1 MMSSER
7 QANILIIDDD
17 RTIVS
22 GIGLFLKKKGYQTD
36 SATNP
41 AEAIQKLSN
50 FNPDLV
56 LLDMNFNIDTSGRD
70 GLKLLKQIMDVNINL
85 PVILMT
91 GWATVQLAV
100 EGMKLGAKDFIAKPW
115 DNNHLLSSIQNLLE
129 LNKSPI
135 GSNDI
140 NDGDIDSIIGQSG
153 VFQEIMS
160 LVKHIAPTD
169 ANILITGESGTGKEV
184 IAEAIHSLSKRK
196 GNEFV
201 KVNLGGISSSI
212 FESEMF
218 GHKKG
223 AFTDAHIDRIGRFAK
238 ADKGT
243 IFLDEI
249 GDLPLSNQVKL
260 LRVLQERTY
269 EVLGSSESKRTDVR
283 VISATNKNLE
293 QMVYNGTFRE
303 DLYYRI
309 NLISIHMPSL
319 SERSEDIPL
328 LTDHFIRQVCEIY
341 EVEIP
346 LISEETY
353 NWLQK
358 QSFPGN
364 IRQLKN
370 MVERTLLFNMNKK
383 ELNYKDFQQTSTQN
397 QKSAPQITLPEVG
410 MVSLDDL
417 EKQMIHKALDFH
429 NHSISKTARSL
440 SLTRSALYRRLA
452 KHHIPYEPKN

>member
-1 MMSSER
+1 MSSEIQSR
-7 QANILIIDDD
+7 ILIIDDD

-22 GIGLFLKKKGYQTD
+22 GISLFLKKKGYQID
-36 SATNP
+36 SATN
-41 AEAIQKLSN
+41 AADAVEKLHN
-50 FNPDLV
+50 FNADLV
-56 LLDMNFNIDTSGRD
+56 LLDMNFNIDTSGKD
-70 GLKLLKQIMDVNINL
+70 GLLLLKNIIEINSNI

-100 EGMKLGAKDFIAKPW
+100 EGMKLGAMDFIAKPW
-115 DNNHLLSSIQNLLE
+115 DNSHVLSSIQNLRE
-129 LNKSPI
+129 INKPSSVNKSI
-135 GSNDI
+135 QGN
-140 NDGDIDSIIGQSG
+140 DIDSIIGQSAA
-153 VFQEIMS
+153 FQDILN

-169 ANILITGESGTGKEV
+169 ANVLITGESGTGKEV
-184 IAEAIHSLSKRK
+184 IAEAIHSLSKRN

-201 KVNLGGISSSI
+201 KVNLGGISSSL

-223 AFTDAHIDRIGRFAK
+223 AFTDAHLDRIGRFAK
-238 ADKGT
+238 AHKGT

-249 GDLPLSNQVKL
+249 GDLPVSNQVKL

-269 EVLGSSESKRTDVR
+269 EVLGSSETKRTDVR

-293 QMVYNGTFRE
+293 KMVYDGTFRE
-303 DLYYRI
+303 DLFYRI

-319 SERSEDIPL
+319 NERSEDIPL
-328 LTDHFIRQVCEIY
+328 LTDHFIKQVCEIY
-341 EVEIP
+341 EVTIP
-346 LISEETY
+346 LITTETY
-353 NWLQK
+353 DWLQK
-358 QSFPGN
+358 QPFPGN

-370 MVERTLLFNMNKK
+370 MVERTLLININKK
-383 ELNYKDFQQTSTQN
+383 ELNFKDFQQTSSQN
-397 QKSAPQITLPEVG
+397 QKSTPQFTLPEVG

-440 SLTRSALYRRLA
+440 SLTRSALYRRLT

>member
-1 MMSSER
+1 MSSEIQSR
-7 QANILIIDDD
+7 ILIIDDD

-22 GIGLFLKKKGYQTD
+22 GISLFLKKKGYQID
-36 SATNP
+36 SATN
-41 AEAIQKLSN
+41 AADAVEKLHN
-50 FNPDLV
+50 FNADLV
-56 LLDMNFNIDTSGRD
+56 LLDMNFNIDTSGKD
-70 GLKLLKQIMDVNINL
+70 GLLLLKNIIEINSNI

-100 EGMKLGAKDFIAKPW
+100 EGMKLGAMDFIAKPW
-115 DNNHLLSSIQNLLE
+115 DNSHLLSSIQNLLE
-129 LNKSPI
+129 INKPSSVNKSI
-135 GSNDI
+135 QGN
-140 NDGDIDSIIGQSG
+140 DIDSIIGQSAA
-153 VFQEIMS
+153 FQDILN

-169 ANILITGESGTGKEV
+169 ANVLITGESGTGKEV
-184 IAEAIHSLSKRK
+184 IAEAIHSLSKRN

-201 KVNLGGISSSI
+201 KVNLGGISSSL

-223 AFTDAHIDRIGRFAK
+223 AFTDAHLDRIGRFAK

-249 GDLPLSNQVKL
+249 GDLPMSNQVKL

-269 EVLGSSESKRTDVR
+269 EVLGSSETKRTDVR
-283 VISATNKNLE
+283 IISATNKNLE
-293 QMVYNGTFRE
+293 KMVYDGTFRE
-303 DLYYRI
+303 DLFYRI

-319 SERSEDIPL
+319 NERSEDIPL
-328 LTDHFIRQVCEIY
+328 LTDHFIKQVCEIY
-341 EVEIP
+341 EVTIP
-346 LISEETY
+346 LITTETY
-353 NWLQK
+353 DWLQK
-358 QSFPGN
+358 QPFPGN

-370 MVERTLLFNMNKK
+370 MVERTLLININKK
-383 ELNYKDFQQTSTQN
+383 ELNFKDFQQTSSQN
-397 QKSAPQITLPEVG
+397 QKSTPQFTLPEVG

-440 SLTRSALYRRLA
+440 SLTRSALYRRLT

>member
-1 MMSSER
+1 MMSSEK

-22 GIGLFLKKKGYQTD
+22 GITLFLKKKGFLVD
-36 SATNP
+36 AATNP
-41 AEAIQKLSN
+41 TDAINKVSN
-50 FNPDLV
+50 FAPDLV
-56 LLDMNFNIDTSGRD
+56 LLDMNFNIDTSGKD
-70 GLKLLKQIMDVNINL
+70 GLRLLKQIMDFNDAI

-115 DNNHLLSSIQNLLE
+115 DNNHLLSSIQNLLDLAKPSLERNE
-129 LNKSPI
+129 LS
-135 GSNDI
+135 DE
-140 NDGDIDSIIGQSG
+140 IDSIIGQSP
-153 VFQEIMS
+153 VFLDIMS

-169 ANILITGESGTGKEV
+169 ANVLITGESGTGKEV
-184 IAEAIHSLSKRK
+184 IAEAIHSLSKRNS
-196 GNEFV
+196 NEFV
-201 KVNLGGISSSI
+201 KVNLGGISSSL

-223 AFTDAHIDRIGRFAK
+223 AFTDAHLDRMGRFAK

-249 GDLPLSNQVKL
+249 GELPMSNQVKL

-269 EVLGSSESKRTDVR
+269 EVLGSSETKRTDVR

-293 QMVYNGTFRE
+293 QMVYNNTFRE
-303 DLYYRI
+303 DLFYRI
-309 NLISIHMPSL
+309 NLIAIHMPSL
-319 SERSEDIPL
+319 SERAEDIPL
-328 LTDHFIRQVCEIY
+328 LTDHFVRQVCEIY

-346 LISEETY
+346 LINNETY
-353 NWLQK
+353 NWLK
-358 QSFPGN
+358 KLPFPGN

-370 MVERTLLFNMNKK
+370 MVERTLLINMNKR
-383 ELNYKDFQQTSTQN
+383 ELNYQDFQHTSGKN
-397 QKSAPQITLPEVG
+397 QKPGPQIILPEVG
-410 MVSLDDL
+410 LISLDDL

-440 SLTRSALYRRLA
+440 SLTRSSLYRRLA

>member
-1 MMSSER
+1 MSSEIQSR
-7 QANILIIDDD
+7 ILIIDDD

-22 GIGLFLKKKGYQTD
+22 GISLFLKKKGYQID
-36 SATNP
+36 SATN
-41 AEAIQKLSN
+41 AADAVEKLHN
-50 FNPDLV
+50 FNADLV
-56 LLDMNFNIDTSGRD
+56 LLDMNFNIDTSGKD
-70 GLKLLKQIMDVNINL
+70 GLLLLKNIIEINSNI

-115 DNNHLLSSIQNLLE
+115 DNSHLLSSIQNLLE
-129 LNKSPI
+129 INKPSSVNKSI
-135 GSNDI
+135 QGN
-140 NDGDIDSIIGQSG
+140 DIDSIIGQSAA
-153 VFQEIMS
+153 FQDILN

-169 ANILITGESGTGKEV
+169 ANVLITGESGTGKEV
-184 IAEAIHSLSKRK
+184 IAEAIHSLSKRN

-201 KVNLGGISSSI
+201 KVNLGGISSSL

-223 AFTDAHIDRIGRFAK
+223 AFTDAHLDRIGRFAK
-238 ADKGT
+238 AHKGT

-249 GDLPLSNQVKL
+249 GDLPVSNQVKL

-269 EVLGSSESKRTDVR
+269 EVLGSSETKRTDVR
-283 VISATNKNLE
+283 IISSTNKKKKK
-293 QMVYNGTFRE
+293 MVYDGTFRE
-303 DLYYRI
+303 DLFYRI

-319 SERSEDIPL
+319 NERSEDIPL
-328 LTDHFIRQVCEIY
+328 LTDHFIKQVCEIY
-341 EVEIP
+341 EVTIP
-346 LISEETY
+346 LITTETY
-353 NWLQK
+353 DWLQK
-358 QSFPGN
+358 QPFPGN

-370 MVERTLLFNMNKK
+370 MVERTLLININKK
-383 ELNYKDFQQTSTQN
+383 ELNFKDFQQTSSQN
-397 QKSAPQITLPEVG
+397 QKSTPQFTLPEVG

-440 SLTRSALYRRLA
+440 SLTRSALYRRLT

>member
-1 MMSSER
+1 MSSEIQSR
-7 QANILIIDDD
+7 ILIIDDD

-22 GIGLFLKKKGYQTD
+22 GISLFLKKKGYQID
-36 SATNP
+36 SATN
-41 AEAIQKLSN
+41 AADAVEKLHN
-50 FNPDLV
+50 FNADLV
-56 LLDMNFNIDTSGRD
+56 LLDMNFNIDTSGKD
-70 GLKLLKQIMDVNINL
+70 GLLLLKNIIEINSNI

-100 EGMKLGAKDFIAKPW
+100 EGMKLGAMDFIAKPW
-115 DNNHLLSSIQNLLE
+115 DNSHLLSSIQNLLE
-129 LNKSPI
+129 INKPSSVNKSI
-135 GSNDI
+135 QGN
-140 NDGDIDSIIGQSG
+140 DIDSIIGQSAA
-153 VFQEIMS
+153 FQDILN

-169 ANILITGESGTGKEV
+169 ANVLITGESGTGKEV
-184 IAEAIHSLSKRK
+184 IAEAIHSLSKRN

-201 KVNLGGISSSI
+201 KVNLGGISSSL

-223 AFTDAHIDRIGRFAK
+223 AFTDAHLDRIGRFAK
-238 ADKGT
+238 AHKGT

-249 GDLPLSNQVKL
+249 GDLPVSNQVKL

-269 EVLGSSESKRTDVR
+269 EVLGSSETKRTDVR
-283 VISATNKNLE
+283 IISATNKNLE
-293 QMVYNGTFRE
+293 KMVYDGTFRE
-303 DLYYRI
+303 DLFYRI

-319 SERSEDIPL
+319 NEQSEDIPL
-328 LTDHFIRQVCEIY
+328 LTDHFIKQVCEIY
-341 EVEIP
+341 EVTIP
-346 LISEETY
+346 LITTETY
-353 NWLQK
+353 DWLQK
-358 QSFPGN
+358 QPFPGN

-370 MVERTLLFNMNKK
+370 MVERTLLININKK
-383 ELNYKDFQQTSTQN
+383 ELNFKDFQQTSSQN
-397 QKSAPQITLPEVG
+397 QKSTPQFTLPEVG

-440 SLTRSALYRRLA
+440 SLTRSALYRRLT

>member
-1 MMSSER
+1 MQSR
-7 QANILIIDDD
+7 ILIIDDD

-22 GIGLFLKKKGYQTD
+22 GISLFLKKKGYQID
-36 SATNP
+36 SATN
-41 AEAIQKLSN
+41 AADAVEKLHN
-50 FNPDLV
+50 FNADLV
-56 LLDMNFNIDTSGRD
+56 LLDMNFNIDTSGKD
-70 GLKLLKQIMDVNINL
+70 GLLLLKNIIEINSNI

-100 EGMKLGAKDFIAKPW
+100 EGMKLGAMDFIAKPW
-115 DNNHLLSSIQNLLE
+115 DNSHLLSSIQNLLE
-129 LNKSPI
+129 INKPSSVNKSI
-135 GSNDI
+135 QGN
-140 NDGDIDSIIGQSG
+140 DIDSIIGQSAA
-153 VFQEIMS
+153 FQDILN

-169 ANILITGESGTGKEV
+169 ANVLITGESGTGKEV
-184 IAEAIHSLSKRK
+184 IAEAIHSLSKRN

-201 KVNLGGISSSI
+201 KVNLGGISSSL

-223 AFTDAHIDRIGRFAK
+223 AFTDAHLDRIGRFAK
-238 ADKGT
+238 AHKGT

-249 GDLPLSNQVKL
+249 GDLPVSNQVKL

-269 EVLGSSESKRTDVR
+269 EVLGSSETKRTDVR
-283 VISATNKNLE
+283 IISATNKNLE
-293 QMVYNGTFRE
+293 KMVYDGTFRE
-303 DLYYRI
+303 DLFYRI

-319 SERSEDIPL
+319 NERSEDIPL
-328 LTDHFIRQVCEIY
+328 LTDHFIKQVCEIY
-341 EVEIP
+341 EVTIP
-346 LISEETY
+346 LITTETY
-353 NWLQK
+353 DWLQK
-358 QSFPGN
+358 QPFPGN

-370 MVERTLLFNMNKK
+370 MVERTLLININKK
-383 ELNYKDFQQTSTQN
+383 ELNFKDFQQTSSQN
-397 QKSAPQITLPEVG
+397 QKSTPQFTLPEVG

-440 SLTRSALYRRLA
+440 SLTRSALYRRLT

>member
-1 MMSSER
+1 MSSEIQSR
-7 QANILIIDDD
+7 ILIIDDD

-22 GIGLFLKKKGYQTD
+22 GISLFLKKKGYQID
-36 SATNP
+36 SATN
-41 AEAIQKLSN
+41 AADAVEKLHN
-50 FNPDLV
+50 FNADLV
-56 LLDMNFNIDTSGRD
+56 LLDMNFNIDTSGKD
-70 GLKLLKQIMDVNINL
+70 GLLLLKNIIEINSNI

-100 EGMKLGAKDFIAKPW
+100 EGMKLGAMDFIAKPW
-115 DNNHLLSSIQNLLE
+115 DNSHLLSSIQNLLE
-129 LNKSPI
+129 INKPSSVNKSI
-135 GSNDI
+135 QGN
-140 NDGDIDSIIGQSG
+140 DIDSIIGQSAA
-153 VFQEIMS
+153 FQDILN

-169 ANILITGESGTGKEV
+169 ANVLITGESGTGKEV
-184 IAEAIHSLSKRK
+184 IAEAIHSLSKRN

-201 KVNLGGISSSI
+201 KVNLGGISSSL

-223 AFTDAHIDRIGRFAK
+223 AFTDAHLDRIGRFAK
-238 ADKGT
+238 AHKGT

-249 GDLPLSNQVKL
+249 GDLPVSNQVKL

-269 EVLGSSESKRTDVR
+269 EVLGSSETKRTDVR

-293 QMVYNGTFRE
+293 KMVYDGTFRE
-303 DLYYRI
+303 DLFYRI

-319 SERSEDIPL
+319 NERSEDIPL
-328 LTDHFIRQVCEIY
+328 LTDHFIKQVCEIY
-341 EVEIP
+341 EVTIP
-346 LISEETY
+346 LITTETY
-353 NWLQK
+353 DWLQK
-358 QSFPGN
+358 QPFPGN

-370 MVERTLLFNMNKK
+370 MVERTLLININKK
-383 ELNYKDFQQTSTQN
+383 ELNFKDFQQTSSQN
-397 QKSAPQITLPEVG
+397 QKSTPQFTLPEVG

-440 SLTRSALYRRLA
+440 SLTRSALYRRLT

>member
-1 MMSSER
+1 MSSEIQSR
-7 QANILIIDDD
+7 ILIIDDD

-22 GIGLFLKKKGYQTD
+22 GISLFLKKKGYQID
-36 SATNP
+36 SATN
-41 AEAIQKLSN
+41 AADAVEKLHN
-50 FNPDLV
+50 FNADLV
-56 LLDMNFNIDTSGRD
+56 LLDMNFNIDTSGKD
-70 GLKLLKQIMDVNINL
+70 GLLLLKNIIEINSNI

-100 EGMKLGAKDFIAKPW
+100 EGMKLGAMDFIAKPW
-115 DNNHLLSSIQNLLE
+115 DNSHLLSSIQNLLE
-129 LNKSPI
+129 INKPSSVNKSI
-135 GSNDI
+135 QGN
-140 NDGDIDSIIGQSG
+140 DIDSIIGQSA
-153 VFQEIMS
+153 VFQDILN

-169 ANILITGESGTGKEV
+169 ANVLITGESGTGKEV
-184 IAEAIHSLSKRK
+184 IAEAIHSLSKRN

-201 KVNLGGISSSI
+201 KVNLGGISSSL

-223 AFTDAHIDRIGRFAK
+223 AFTDAHLDRIGRFAK
-238 ADKGT
+238 AHKGT

-249 GDLPLSNQVKL
+249 GDLPVSNQVKL

-269 EVLGSSESKRTDVR
+269 EVLGSSETKRTDVR
-283 VISATNKNLE
+283 IISATNKNLE
-293 QMVYNGTFRE
+293 KMVYDGTFRE
-303 DLYYRI
+303 DLFYRI

-319 SERSEDIPL
+319 NERSEDIPL
-328 LTDHFIRQVCEIY
+328 LTDHFIKQVCEIY
-341 EVEIP
+341 EVTIP
-346 LISEETY
+346 LITTETY
-353 NWLQK
+353 DWLQK
-358 QSFPGN
+358 QPFPGN

-370 MVERTLLFNMNKK
+370 MVERTLLININKK
-383 ELNYKDFQQTSTQN
+383 ELNFKDFQQTSSQN
-397 QKSAPQITLPEVG
+397 QKSTPQFTLPEVG

-440 SLTRSALYRRLA
+440 SLTRSALYRRLT

>member
-1 MMSSER
+1 MSSEIQSR
-7 QANILIIDDD
+7 ILIIDDD

-22 GIGLFLKKKGYQTD
+22 GISLFLKKKGYQID
-36 SATNP
+36 SATN
-41 AEAIQKLSN
+41 AADAVEKLHN
-50 FNPDLV
+50 FNADLV
-56 LLDMNFNIDTSGRD
+56 LLDMNFNIDTSGKD
-70 GLKLLKQIMDVNINL
+70 GLLLLKNIIEINSNI

-115 DNNHLLSSIQNLLE
+115 DNSHLLSSIQNLLE
-129 LNKSPI
+129 INKPSSVNKSI
-135 GSNDI
+135 QGN
-140 NDGDIDSIIGQSG
+140 DIDSIIGQSAA
-153 VFQEIMS
+153 FQDILN

-169 ANILITGESGTGKEV
+169 ANVLITGESGTGKEV
-184 IAEAIHSLSKRK
+184 IAEAIHSLSKRN

-201 KVNLGGISSSI
+201 KVNLGGISSSL

-223 AFTDAHIDRIGRFAK
+223 AFTDAHLDRIGRFAK
-238 ADKGT
+238 AHKGT

-249 GDLPLSNQVKL
+249 GDLPVSNQVKL

-269 EVLGSSESKRTDVR
+269 EVLGSSETKRTDVR
-283 VISATNKNLE
+283 IISATNKNLE
-293 QMVYNGTFRE
+293 KMVYDGTFRE
-303 DLYYRI
+303 DLFYRI

-319 SERSEDIPL
+319 NERSEDIPL
-328 LTDHFIRQVCEIY
+328 LTDHFIKQVCEIY
-341 EVEIP
+341 EVTIP
-346 LISEETY
+346 LITTETY
-353 NWLQK
+353 DWLQK
-358 QSFPGN
+358 QPFPGN

-370 MVERTLLFNMNKK
+370 MVERTLLININKK
-383 ELNYKDFQQTSTQN
+383 ELNFKDFQQTSSQN
-397 QKSAPQITLPEVG
+397 QKSTPQFTLPEVG

-440 SLTRSALYRRLA
+440 SLTRSALYRRLT

>member
-1 MMSSER
+1 MSSEIQSR
-7 QANILIIDDD
+7 ILIIDDD

-22 GIGLFLKKKGYQTD
+22 GISLFLKKKGYQID
-36 SATNP
+36 SATN
-41 AEAIQKLSN
+41 AADAVEKLHN
-50 FNPDLV
+50 FNADLV
-56 LLDMNFNIDTSGRD
+56 LLDMNFNIDTSGKD
-70 GLKLLKQIMDVNINL
+70 GLLLLKNIIEINSNI

-100 EGMKLGAKDFIAKPW
+100 EGMKLGAMDFIAKPW
-115 DNNHLLSSIQNLLE
+115 DNSHLLSSIQNLLE
-129 LNKSPI
+129 INKPSSVNKSI
-135 GSNDI
+135 QGN
-140 NDGDIDSIIGQSG
+140 DIDSIIGQSAA
-153 VFQEIMS
+153 FQDILN

-169 ANILITGESGTGKEV
+169 ANVLITGESGTGKEV
-184 IAEAIHSLSKRK
+184 IAEAIHSLSKRN

-201 KVNLGGISSSI
+201 KVNLGGISSSL

-223 AFTDAHIDRIGRFAK
+223 AFTDAHLDRIGRFAK
-238 ADKGT
+238 AHKGT

-249 GDLPLSNQVKL
+249 GDLPVSNQVKL

-269 EVLGSSESKRTDVR
+269 EVLGSSETKRTDVR
-283 VISATNKNLE
+283 IISATNKNLE
-293 QMVYNGTFRE
+293 KMVYDGTFRE
-303 DLYYRI
+303 DLFYRI

-319 SERSEDIPL
+319 NERSEDIPL
-328 LTDHFIRQVCEIY
+328 LTDHFIKQVCEIY
-341 EVEIP
+341 EVTIP
-346 LISEETY
+346 LITTETY
-353 NWLQK
+353 DWLQK
-358 QSFPGN
+358 QPFPGN

-370 MVERTLLFNMNKK
+370 MVERTLLININKK
-383 ELNYKDFQQTSTQN
+383 ELNFKDFQQTSSQN
-397 QKSAPQITLPEVG
+397 QKSTPQFTLPEVG

-440 SLTRSALYRRLA
+440 SLTRSALYRRLT

>member
-1 MMSSER
+1 MSSEI
-7 QANILIIDDD
+7 QARILIIDDD

-22 GIGLFLKKKGYQTD
+22 GISLFLKKKGYQID
-36 SATNP
+36 SATN
-41 AEAIQKLSN
+41 AADAVEKLHN
-50 FNPDLV
+50 FNADLV
-56 LLDMNFNIDTSGRD
+56 LLDMNFNIDTSGKD
-70 GLKLLKQIMDVNINL
+70 GLLLLKNIIEINSNI

-115 DNNHLLSSIQNLLE
+115 DNSHLLSSIQNLLE
-129 LNKSPI
+129 INKPSSVNKSI
-135 GSNDI
+135 QGN
-140 NDGDIDSIIGQSG
+140 DIDSIIGQSAA
-153 VFQEIMS
+153 FQDILN

-169 ANILITGESGTGKEV
+169 ANVLITGESGTGKEV
-184 IAEAIHSLSKRK
+184 IAEAIHSLSKRN

-201 KVNLGGISSSI
+201 KVNLGGISSSL

-223 AFTDAHIDRIGRFAK
+223 AFTDAHLDRIGRFAK
-238 ADKGT
+238 AHKGT

-249 GDLPLSNQVKL
+249 GDLPVSNQVKL

-269 EVLGSSESKRTDVR
+269 EVLGSSETKRTDVR
-283 VISATNKNLE
+283 IISATNKNLE
-293 QMVYNGTFRE
+293 KMVYDGTFRE
-303 DLYYRI
+303 DLFYRI

-319 SERSEDIPL
+319 NERSEDIPL
-328 LTDHFIRQVCEIY
+328 LTDHFIKQVCEIY
-341 EVEIP
+341 EVTIP
-346 LISEETY
+346 LITTETY
-353 NWLQK
+353 DWLQK
-358 QSFPGN
+358 QPFPGN

-370 MVERTLLFNMNKK
+370 MVERTLLININKK
-383 ELNYKDFQQTSTQN
+383 ELNFKDFQQTSSQN
-397 QKSAPQITLPEVG
+397 QKSTPQFTLPEVG

-440 SLTRSALYRRLA
+440 SLTRSALYRRLT

>member
-1 MMSSER
+1 MSSEIQSR
-7 QANILIIDDD
+7 ILIIDDD

-22 GIGLFLKKKGYQTD
+22 GISLFLKKKGYQID
-36 SATNP
+36 SATN
-41 AEAIQKLSN
+41 AADAVEKLHN
-50 FNPDLV
+50 FNADLV
-56 LLDMNFNIDTSGRD
+56 LLDMNFNIDTSGKD
-70 GLKLLKQIMDVNINL
+70 GLLLLKNIIEINSNI

-100 EGMKLGAKDFIAKPW
+100 EGMKLGAMDFIAKPW
-115 DNNHLLSSIQNLLE
+115 DNSHLLSSIQNLLE
-129 LNKSPI
+129 INKPSSVNKSI
-135 GSNDI
+135 QGN
-140 NDGDIDSIIGQSG
+140 DIDSIIGQSAA
-153 VFQEIMS
+153 FQDILN

-169 ANILITGESGTGKEV
+169 ANVLITGESGTGKEV
-184 IAEAIHSLSKRK
+184 IAEAIHSLSKRN

-201 KVNLGGISSSI
+201 KVNLGGISSSL

-223 AFTDAHIDRIGRFAK
+223 AFTDAHLDRIGRFAK
-238 ADKGT
+238 AHKGT

-249 GDLPLSNQVKL
+249 GDLPVSNQVKL

-269 EVLGSSESKRTDVR
+269 EVLGSSETKRTDVR
-283 VISATNKNLE
+283 IISATNKNLE
-293 QMVYNGTFRE
+293 KMVYDGTFRE
-303 DLYYRI
+303 DLFYRI

-319 SERSEDIPL
+319 NERSEDIPL
-328 LTDHFIRQVCEIY
+328 LTDHFIKQVCEIY
-341 EVEIP
+341 EVTIP
-346 LISEETY
+346 LITTETY
-353 NWLQK
+353 DWLQK
-358 QSFPGN
+358 QPFPGN

-370 MVERTLLFNMNKK
+370 MVERTLLININKK
-383 ELNYKDFQQTSTQN
+383 ELNFKDFQQTSTQN

>member
-1 MMSSER
+1 MSSEI
-7 QANILIIDDD
+7 QARILIIDDD

-22 GIGLFLKKKGYQTD
+22 GISLFLKKKGYQID
-36 SATNP
+36 SATN
-41 AEAIQKLSN
+41 AADAVEKLHN
-50 FNPDLV
+50 FNADLV
-56 LLDMNFNIDTSGRD
+56 LLDMNFNIDTSGKD
-70 GLKLLKQIMDVNINL
+70 GLRLLKNIIEINSNI

-100 EGMKLGAKDFIAKPW
+100 EGMKLGARDFIAKPW
-115 DNNHLLSSIQNLLE
+115 DNSHLLSSIQNLLE
-129 LNKSPI
+129 INKPSSVNKSI
-135 GSNDI
+135 QGN
-140 NDGDIDSIIGQSG
+140 DIDSIIGQSAA
-153 VFQEIMS
+153 FQDILN

-169 ANILITGESGTGKEV
+169 ANVLITGESGTGKEV
-184 IAEAIHSLSKRK
+184 IAEAIHSLSKRN

-201 KVNLGGISSSI
+201 KVNLGGISSSL

-223 AFTDAHIDRIGRFAK
+223 AFTDAHLDRIGRFAK
-238 ADKGT
+238 AHKGT

-249 GDLPLSNQVKL
+249 GDLPVSNQVKL

-269 EVLGSSESKRTDVR
+269 EVLGSSETKRTDVR
-283 VISATNKNLE
+283 IISATNKNLE
-293 QMVYNGTFRE
+293 KMVYDGTFRE
-303 DLYYRI
+303 DLFYRI

-319 SERSEDIPL
+319 NERSEDIPL
-328 LTDHFIRQVCEIY
+328 LTDHFIKQVCEIY
-341 EVEIP
+341 EVTIP
-346 LISEETY
+346 LITTETY
-353 NWLQK
+353 DWLQK
-358 QSFPGN
+358 QPFPGN

-370 MVERTLLFNMNKK
+370 MVERTLLINMNKK
-383 ELNYKDFQQTSTQN
+383 ELNYKDFQQTSSQN
-397 QKSAPQITLPEVG
+397 QKSGPKITLPEVG

-440 SLTRSALYRRLA
+440 SLTRSALYRRLT

>member
-1 MMSSER
+1 MSSEIQSR
-7 QANILIIDDD
+7 ILIIDDD

-22 GIGLFLKKKGYQTD
+22 GISLFLKKKGYQID
-36 SATNP
+36 SATN
-41 AEAIQKLSN
+41 AADAVEKLHN
-50 FNPDLV
+50 FNADLV
-56 LLDMNFNIDTSGRD
+56 LLDMNFNIDTSGKD
-70 GLKLLKQIMDVNINL
+70 GLLLLKNIIEINSNI

-100 EGMKLGAKDFIAKPW
+100 EGMKLGAMDFIAKPW
-115 DNNHLLSSIQNLLE
+115 DNSHLLSSIQNLLE
-129 LNKSPI
+129 INKPSSVNKSI
-135 GSNDI
+135 QGN
-140 NDGDIDSIIGQSG
+140 DIDSIIGQSAA
-153 VFQEIMS
+153 FQDILN

-169 ANILITGESGTGKEV
+169 ANVLITGESGTGKEV
-184 IAEAIHSLSKRK
+184 IAEAIHSLSKRN

-201 KVNLGGISSSI
+201 KVNLGGISSSL

-223 AFTDAHIDRIGRFAK
+223 AFTDAHLDRIGRFAK
-238 ADKGT
+238 AHKGT

-249 GDLPLSNQVKL
+249 GDLPVSNQVKL

-269 EVLGSSESKRTDVR
+269 EVLGSSETKRTDVR
-283 VISATNKNLE
+283 IISATNKNLE
-293 QMVYNGTFRE
+293 KMVYDGTFRE
-303 DLYYRI
+303 DLFYRI

-319 SERSEDIPL
+319 NERSEDIPL

-341 EVEIP
+341 EVTVP
-346 LISEETY
+346 LITKETY
-353 NWLQK
+353 EWLQK
-358 QSFPGN
+358 QPFPGN

-370 MVERTLLFNMNKK
+370 MVERTLLINMNKK
-383 ELNYKDFQQTSTQN
+383 ELNFKDFQQTSSQN
-397 QKSAPQITLPEVG
+397 QKYTPQFTLPEVG

-440 SLTRSALYRRLA
+440 SLTRSALYRRLT

>member
-1 MMSSER
+1 MSSEIQSR
-7 QANILIIDDD
+7 ILIIDDD

-22 GIGLFLKKKGYQTD
+22 GISLFLKKKGYQID
-36 SATNP
+36 SATN
-41 AEAIQKLSN
+41 AADAVEKLHN
-50 FNPDLV
+50 FNADLV
-56 LLDMNFNIDTSGRD
+56 LLDMNFNIDTSGKD
-70 GLKLLKQIMDVNINL
+70 GLRLLKNIIEINSNI

-100 EGMKLGAKDFIAKPW
+100 EGMKLGAMDFIAKPW
-115 DNNHLLSSIQNLLE
+115 DNSHLLSSIQNLLE
-129 LNKSPI
+129 INKPSSVNKSI
-135 GSNDI
+135 QGN
-140 NDGDIDSIIGQSG
+140 DIDSIIGQSAA
-153 VFQEIMS
+153 FQDILN

-169 ANILITGESGTGKEV
+169 ANVLITGESGTGKEV
-184 IAEAIHSLSKRK
+184 IAEAIHSLSKRN

-201 KVNLGGISSSI
+201 KVNLGGISSSL

-223 AFTDAHIDRIGRFAK
+223 AFTDAHLDRIGRFAK
-238 ADKGT
+238 AHKGT

-249 GDLPLSNQVKL
+249 GDLPVSNQVKL

-269 EVLGSSESKRTDVR
+269 EVLGSSETKRTDVR
-283 VISATNKNLE
+283 IISATNKNLE
-293 QMVYNGTFRE
+293 KMVYDGTFRE
-303 DLYYRI
+303 DLFYRI

-319 SERSEDIPL
+319 NERSEDIPL
-328 LTDHFIRQVCEIY
+328 LTDHFIKQVCEIY
-341 EVEIP
+341 EVTIP
-346 LISEETY
+346 LITTETY
-353 NWLQK
+353 DWLQK
-358 QSFPGN
+358 QPFPGN

-370 MVERTLLFNMNKK
+370 MVERTLLININKK
-383 ELNYKDFQQTSTQN
+383 ELNFKDFQQTSSQN
-397 QKSAPQITLPEVG
+397 QKSTPQFTLPEVG

-440 SLTRSALYRRLA
+440 SLTRSALYRRLT

>member
-1 MMSSER
+1 MSSEI
-7 QANILIIDDD
+7 QARILIIDDD

-22 GIGLFLKKKGYQTD
+22 GISLFLKKKGYQID
-36 SATNP
+36 SATN
-41 AEAIQKLSN
+41 AADAVEKLHN
-50 FNPDLV
+50 FNADLV
-56 LLDMNFNIDTSGRD
+56 LLDMNFNIDTSGKD
-70 GLKLLKQIMDVNINL
+70 GLLLLKNIIEINSNI

-100 EGMKLGAKDFIAKPW
+100 EGMKLGAMDFIAKPW
-115 DNNHLLSSIQNLLE
+115 DNSHLLSSIQNLLE
-129 LNKSPI
+129 INKPSSVNKSI
-135 GSNDI
+135 QGN
-140 NDGDIDSIIGQSG
+140 DIDSIIGQSAA
-153 VFQEIMS
+153 FQDILN

-169 ANILITGESGTGKEV
+169 ANVLITGESGTGKEV
-184 IAEAIHSLSKRK
+184 IAEAIHSLSKRN

-201 KVNLGGISSSI
+201 KVNLGGISSSL

-223 AFTDAHIDRIGRFAK
+223 AFTDAHLDRIGRFAK
-238 ADKGT
+238 AHKGT

-249 GDLPLSNQVKL
+249 GDLPVSNQVKL

-269 EVLGSSESKRTDVR
+269 EVLGSSETKRTDVR
-283 VISATNKNLE
+283 IISATNKNLE
-293 QMVYNGTFRE
+293 KMVYDGTFRE
-303 DLYYRI
+303 DLFYRI

-319 SERSEDIPL
+319 NERSEDIPL
-328 LTDHFIRQVCEIY
+328 LTDHFIKQVCEIY
-341 EVEIP
+341 EVTIP
-346 LISEETY
+346 LITTETY
-353 NWLQK
+353 DWLQK
-358 QSFPGN
+358 QPFPGN

-370 MVERTLLFNMNKK
+370 MVERTLLININKK
-383 ELNYKDFQQTSTQN
+383 ELNFKDFQQTSSQN
-397 QKSAPQITLPEVG
+397 QKSTPQFTLPEVG

-440 SLTRSALYRRLA
+440 SLTRSALYRRLT

>member
-1 MMSSER
+1 MSSEIQSR
-7 QANILIIDDD
+7 ILIIDDD

-22 GIGLFLKKKGYQTD
+22 GISLFLKKKGYQID
-36 SATNP
+36 SATN
-41 AEAIQKLSN
+41 AADAVEKLHN
-50 FNPDLV
+50 FNADLV
-56 LLDMNFNIDTSGRD
+56 LLDMNFNIDTSGKD
-70 GLKLLKQIMDVNINL
+70 GLLLLKNIIEINSNI

-100 EGMKLGAKDFIAKPW
+100 EGMKLGAMDFIAKPW
-115 DNNHLLSSIQNLLE
+115 DNSHLLSSIQNLLE
-129 LNKSPI
+129 INKPSSVNKSI
-135 GSNDI
+135 QGN
-140 NDGDIDSIIGQSG
+140 DIDSIIGQSAA
-153 VFQEIMS
+153 FQDILN

-169 ANILITGESGTGKEV
+169 ANVLITGESGTGKEV
-184 IAEAIHSLSKRK
+184 IAEAIHSLSKRN

-201 KVNLGGISSSI
+201 KVNLGGISSSL

-223 AFTDAHIDRIGRFAK
+223 AFTDAHLDRIGRFAK
-238 ADKGT
+238 AHKGT

-249 GDLPLSNQVKL
+249 GDLPVSNQVKL

-269 EVLGSSESKRTDVR
+269 EVLGSSETKRTDVR
-283 VISATNKNLE
+283 IISATNKKLE
-293 QMVYNGTFRE
+293 KMVYDGTFRE
-303 DLYYRI
+303 DLFYRI

-319 SERSEDIPL
+319 NERSEDIPL
-328 LTDHFIRQVCEIY
+328 LTDHFIKQVCEIY
-341 EVEIP
+341 EVTIP
-346 LISEETY
+346 LITTETY
-353 NWLQK
+353 DWLQK
-358 QSFPGN
+358 QPFPGN

-370 MVERTLLFNMNKK
+370 MVERTLLININKK
-383 ELNYKDFQQTSTQN
+383 ELNFKDFQQTSSQN
-397 QKSAPQITLPEVG
+397 QKSTPQFTLPEVG

-440 SLTRSALYRRLA
+440 SLTRSALYRRLT

>member
-1 MMSSER
+1 MSSEIQSR
-7 QANILIIDDD
+7 ILIIDDD

-22 GIGLFLKKKGYQTD
+22 GISLFLKKKGYQID
-36 SATNP
+36 SATN
-41 AEAIQKLSN
+41 AADAVEKLHN
-50 FNPDLV
+50 FNADLV
-56 LLDMNFNIDTSGRD
+56 LLDMNFNIDTSGKD
-70 GLKLLKQIMDVNINL
+70 GLLLLKNIIEINSNI

-100 EGMKLGAKDFIAKPW
+100 EGMKLGAMDFIAKPW
-115 DNNHLLSSIQNLLE
+115 DNLLEINKPSSVNKSIQGN
-129 LNKSPI
+129 
-135 GSNDI
+135 
-140 NDGDIDSIIGQSG
+140 DIDSIIGQSAA
-153 VFQEIMS
+153 FQDILN

-169 ANILITGESGTGKEV
+169 ANVLITGESGTGKEV
-184 IAEAIHSLSKRK
+184 IAEAIHSLSKRN

-201 KVNLGGISSSI
+201 KVNLGGISSSL

-223 AFTDAHIDRIGRFAK
+223 AFTDAHLDRIGRFAK
-238 ADKGT
+238 AHKGT

-249 GDLPLSNQVKL
+249 GDLPVSNQVKL

-269 EVLGSSESKRTDVR
+269 EVLGSSETKRTDVR
-283 VISATNKNLE
+283 IISATNKNLE
-293 QMVYNGTFRE
+293 KMVYDGTFRE
-303 DLYYRI
+303 DLFYRI

-319 SERSEDIPL
+319 NERSEDIPL
-328 LTDHFIRQVCEIY
+328 LTDHFIKQVCEIY
-341 EVEIP
+341 EVTIP
-346 LISEETY
+346 LITTETY
-353 NWLQK
+353 DWLQK
-358 QSFPGN
+358 QPFPGN

-370 MVERTLLFNMNKK
+370 MVERTLLININKK
-383 ELNYKDFQQTSTQN
+383 ELNFKDFQQTSSQN
-397 QKSAPQITLPEVG
+397 QKSTPQFTLPEVG

-440 SLTRSALYRRLA
+440 SLTRSALYRRLT

>member
-1 MMSSER
+1 MSSKG
-7 QANILIIDDD
+7 QTHILIIDDD
-17 RTIVS
+17 RTILS
-22 GIGLFLKKKGYQTD
+22 GISLFLKKKGYTTD

-41 AEAIQKLSN
+41 AEAMEKLVE
-50 FNPDLV
+50 FNPDLI
-56 LLDMNFNIDTSGRD
+56 LLDMNFNIDTSGKD
-70 GLKLLKQIMDVNINL
+70 GLKLLKIIMEVNPNI

-115 DNNHLLSSIQNLLE
+115 DNDHLLSSIQNLLQVSKPVRTGKSE
-129 LNKSPI
+129 TWDGTSFIIGKSPLFM
-135 GSNDI
+135 DI
-140 NDGDIDSIIGQSG
+140 LR
-153 VFQEIMS
+153 
-160 LVKHIAPTD
+160 LVRHIAPTD
-169 ANILITGESGTGKEV
+169 ANVLITGESGTGKEV
-184 IAEAIHSLSKRK
+184 IAEAIHGLSKRHGK
-196 GNEFV
+196 EFV
-201 KVNLGGISSSI
+201 KVNLGGISTSL

-223 AFTDAHIDRIGRFAK
+223 AFTDAHTDRTGRFTK

-269 EVLGSSESKRTDVR
+269 EVLGSSDTKKTDVR

-293 QMVYNGTFRE
+293 QMVYDGTFRE
-303 DLYYRI
+303 DLFYRI

-319 SERSEDIPL
+319 KERKEDISL
-328 LTDHFIRQVCEIY
+328 LTDHFIKQVCEIY

-346 LISEETY
+346 MVSKDTY
-353 NWLQK
+353 DWLEK
-358 QSFPGN
+358 QQFPGN

-370 MVERTLLFNMNKK
+370 MVERTMLINMNKK
-383 ELNYKDFQQTSTQN
+383 ELTYKDFQTISAQN
-397 QKSAPQITLPEVG
+397 QKPVPQINLPEVG

-429 NHSISKTARSL
+429 NHSISKTAKSL

>member
-1 MMSSER
+1 MSSEIQSR
-7 QANILIIDDD
+7 ILIIDDD

-22 GIGLFLKKKGYQTD
+22 GISLFLKKKGYQID
-36 SATNP
+36 SATN
-41 AEAIQKLSN
+41 AADAVEKLHN
-50 FNPDLV
+50 FNADLV
-56 LLDMNFNIDTSGRD
+56 LLDMNFNIDTSGKD
-70 GLKLLKQIMDVNINL
+70 GLLLLKNIIEINSNI

-100 EGMKLGAKDFIAKPW
+100 EGMKLGARDFIAKPW
-115 DNNHLLSSIQNLLE
+115 DNSHLLSSIQNLLE
-129 LNKSPI
+129 INKPSSVNKSI
-135 GSNDI
+135 QGN
-140 NDGDIDSIIGQSG
+140 DIDSIIGQSAA
-153 VFQEIMS
+153 FQDILN

-169 ANILITGESGTGKEV
+169 ANVLITGESGTGKEV
-184 IAEAIHSLSKRK
+184 IAEAIHSLSKRN

-201 KVNLGGISSSI
+201 KVNLGGISSSL

-223 AFTDAHIDRIGRFAK
+223 AFTDAHLDRIGRFAK
-238 ADKGT
+238 AHKGT

-249 GDLPLSNQVKL
+249 GDLPVSNQVKL

-269 EVLGSSESKRTDVR
+269 EVLGSSETKRTDVR
-283 VISATNKNLE
+283 IISATNKNLE
-293 QMVYNGTFRE
+293 KMVYDGTFRE
-303 DLYYRI
+303 DLFYRI

-319 SERSEDIPL
+319 NERSEDIPL
-328 LTDHFIRQVCEIY
+328 LTDHFIKQVCEIY
-341 EVEIP
+341 EVTIP
-346 LISEETY
+346 LITTETY
-353 NWLQK
+353 DWLQK
-358 QSFPGN
+358 QPFPGN

-370 MVERTLLFNMNKK
+370 MVERTLLININKK
-383 ELNYKDFQQTSTQN
+383 ELNFKDFQQTSSQN
-397 QKSAPQITLPEVG
+397 QKSTPQFTLPEVG

-440 SLTRSALYRRLA
+440 SLTRSALYRRLT

>member
-1 MMSSER
+1 MSSEI
-7 QANILIIDDD
+7 QARILIIDDD
-17 RTIVS
+17 RAIVS
-22 GIGLFLKKKGYQTD
+22 GISLFLKKKGYQID
-36 SATNP
+36 SATN
-41 AEAIQKLSN
+41 AADAVEKLHN
-50 FNPDLV
+50 FNADLV
-56 LLDMNFNIDTSGRD
+56 LLDMNFNIDTSGKD
-70 GLKLLKQIMDVNINL
+70 GLRLLKNIIEINSNI

-100 EGMKLGAKDFIAKPW
+100 EGMKLGARDFIAKPW
-115 DNNHLLSSIQNLLE
+115 DNSHLLSSIQNLLE
-129 LNKSPI
+129 INKPSSVNKSI
-135 GSNDI
+135 QGN
-140 NDGDIDSIIGQSG
+140 DIDSIIGQSA
-153 VFQEIMS
+153 VFQDILN

-169 ANILITGESGTGKEV
+169 ANVLITGESGTGKEV
-184 IAEAIHSLSKRK
+184 IAEAIHSLSKRQ

-223 AFTDAHIDRIGRFAK
+223 AFTDAHMDRIGRFAK

-249 GDLPLSNQVKL
+249 GDLPMANQVKL

-269 EVLGSSESKRTDVR
+269 EVLGSSETKRTDVR

-293 QMVYNGTFRE
+293 KMVYNETFRE
-303 DLYYRI
+303 DLFYRI
-309 NLISIHMPSL
+309 NLIAIHMPSL
-319 SERSEDIPL
+319 NERSEDIPL

-341 EVEIP
+341 EVTVP
-346 LISEETY
+346 LITKETY
-353 NWLQK
+353 EWLQK
-358 QSFPGN
+358 QPFPGN

-370 MVERTLLFNMNKK
+370 MVERTLLINMNKK
-383 ELNYKDFQQTSTQN
+383 ELNFKDFQQTSSQN
-397 QKSAPQITLPEVG
+397 QKYTLQFTLPEVG

>member
-70 GLKLLKQIMDVNINL
+70 GLKLLKQIMDVNNNL